1 MKKIILGVLLSCT
14 LMASHVALAL
24 GFTIEDIRIEG
35 LQRLSSSQAFAE
47 LPLKVGDTADE
58 RTLAYATRTLFK
70 SGFFEDIRLEQEG
83 NLLLVVVQER
93 PAIGFIGLEGN
104 SIIKTEDLRLGL
116 GAAGLKEGEIFK
128 RATLAQIELELERQ
142 YNRQGRYAV

>member
-83 NLLLVVVQER
+83 NLLLRSQPSPLGGVR
-93 PAIGFIGLEGN
+93 PAQRGISTLKVALSRPPFH
-104 SIIKTEDLRLGL
+104 
-116 GAAGLKEGEIFK
+116 GA
-128 RATLAQIELELERQ
+128 
-142 YNRQGRYAV
+142 